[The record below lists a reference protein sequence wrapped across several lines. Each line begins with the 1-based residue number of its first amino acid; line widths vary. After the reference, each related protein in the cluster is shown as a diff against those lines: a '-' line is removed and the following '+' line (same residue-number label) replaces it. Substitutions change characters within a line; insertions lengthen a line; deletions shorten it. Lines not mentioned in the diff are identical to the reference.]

1 MLFSIFLVVAGLA
14 TLFMG
19 GEALVRGAVILARG
33 LGMPR
38 LVVGLLVVG
47 FGTSMPELLVSIE
60 AVFDGA
66 AGIAL
71 GNVVGSNIANV
82 LLILGAAALLMPI
95 SGWDGD
101 AKRGALVAVGAGV
114 LLFVF
119 CMKDRLDATQGW
131 ILLALLAAY
140 LVASYHLLARRP
152 DSSEPAH
159 RARAGAGA
167 GAKDAVDSWL
177 SRNFALAGAA
187 VILGIALL
195 MLGAE
200 LLIAGTVAIARAFG
214 ISDAVI
220 GLSLVAFGTSLPE
233 LVTVVVSSIKREAEV
248 VVGSV
253 IGSNI
258 FNILAI
264 LGVTLALHPIGVAD
278 RIPRI
283 DAPLVVATSL
293 GLLLLLAFTRRIG
306 RSIGLAMVA
315 MYCGYIALLYFQG
328 VA

>member
-1 MLFSIFLVVAGLA
+1 M
-14 TLFMG
+14 
-19 GEALVRGAVILARG
+19 
-33 LGMPR
+33 
-38 LVVGLLVVG
+38 
-47 FGTSMPELLVSIE
+47 
-60 AVFDGA
+60 
-66 AGIAL
+66 
-71 GNVVGSNIANV
+71 
-82 LLILGAAALLMPI
+82 
-95 SGWDGD
+95 
-101 AKRGALVAVGAGV
+101 

-140 LVASYHLLARRP
+140 LVASYLLLARKP

-159 RARAGAGA
+159 RARAGA

-283 DAPLVVATSL
+283 DAPLVVATSM

-306 RSIGLAMVA
+306 RSVGLAMVA
-315 MYCGYIALLYFQG
+315 MYCGYIALLFVQG